1 MGAYVKPRTTR
12 KKSVTKKTCA
22 PQKSR
27 VRKAELAQF
36 MFKAE
41 LPKFSDGLHCDSC
54 GRSAKSSTSKSLH
67 QRLHYS
73 NSAPGAESFKRPYRC
88 DWCGKGFP
96 QKGSLTGHIASQ
108 HDNSKMASCI
118 NCGER
123 FADRAKLHRHRVK
136 EHGHVSKKQRRDD
149 RQQYDEFPAEQEE
162 DADAD
167 RDWIEDAAGDGD
179 DDTDGELDAEGEV
192 DDEMGLAE
200 NLPSSSTMSPWGGPA
215 TPANDDFIRSS
226 ARPLDYE
233 VTDTA
238 PFDYLPAPGQHAL
251 DFPSV
256 DASNFTQN
264 QTDTTFS
271 NPFLSG
277 SNNASSPSL
286 YETLKA
292 AEGLTL
298 PQSEMTSSLAA
309 NWNTDMPS
317 FANSST
323 STSNS
328 SAPLATPPPPY
339 LGASTELSHA
349 LDLDH
354 TPWDVDL
361 GKSAA
366 LGDFGPT
373 VFLGLNMP
381 VLNGLATYTAE
392 ENGPFWDASGE
403 SKFWIGRDSDALRYE
418 ERQCPTDWTSDA
430 NLIFSGLL
438 CGDNKSSFSH
448 TSINAL

>member
-12 KKSVTKKTCA
+12 KKSVTKKTRA

-73 NSAPGAESFKRPYRC
+73 NSAPGAEFFKRPYRC

-108 HDNSKMASCI
+108 HDKSKMASCI

-123 FADRAKLHRHRVK
+123 FADRAKLHRHRVR

-149 RQQYDEFPAEQEE
+149 RQQDDELPAEQEE

-167 RDWIEDAAGDGD
+167 GDWDEDAMGDGD
-179 DDTDGELDAEGEV
+179 DDTNGDLDAEGEV

-200 NLPSSSTMSPWGGPA
+200 GLPSSSMMSAMGQPGH
-215 TPANDDFIRSS
+215 PANDDFTRFP
-226 ARPLDYE
+226 ALPLDFE
-233 VTDTA
+233 VADTA
-238 PFDYLPAPGQHAL
+238 PFGYFPAPDTYTL
-251 DFPSV
+251 NSTTFPSV
-256 DASNFTQN
+256 DAPNSAAQYQPN
-264 QTDTTFS
+264 TTFS

-277 SNNASSPSL
+277 PNNASSPSL

-292 AEGLTL
+292 GEGWTL
-298 PQSEMTSSLAA
+298 PHSGMTSSLAV
-309 NWNTDMPS
+309 NWNTGMPS

-323 STSNS
+323 STSS
-328 SAPLATPPPPY
+328 FTTPLATPHPPY
-339 LGASTELSHA
+339 LRASTELSNT
-349 LDLDH
+349 LKLDH
-354 TPWDVDL
+354 TAWDVDL
-361 GKSAA
+361 GKPAA
-366 LGDFGPT
+366 LGDFDPT
-373 VFLGLNMP
+373 VFSGLDMP

-392 ENGPFWDASGE
+392 ANGPLRDGAGYRTASATEDAYAADVGT
-403 SKFWIGRDSDALRYE
+403 FE
-418 ERQCPTDWTSDA
+418 ELSSWSQPPPPPARQSYLPHDCETDFAD
-430 NLIFSGLL
+430 F
-438 CGDNKSSFSH
+438 
-448 TSINAL
+448 